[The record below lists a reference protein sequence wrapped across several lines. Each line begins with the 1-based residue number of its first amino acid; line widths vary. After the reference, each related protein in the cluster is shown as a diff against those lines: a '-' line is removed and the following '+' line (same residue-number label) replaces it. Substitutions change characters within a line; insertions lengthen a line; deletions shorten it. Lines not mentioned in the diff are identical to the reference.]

1 MNGISF
7 CKYRDNQQS
16 QSHSITDTNHKLIE
30 EGLVGEVLLEHADV
44 LEDGLDDGVDV
55 PLTVVGQ
62 LHRHQHQAEPDQ
74 EKILLRGNKAKTITT
89 KIHNHHHNLAVKKVS
104 KTTMRPKTK
113 TTTTITLQT
122 TTMTTTTTTTA
133 LEPGHEE
140 VLVCG
145 DHMVGES
152 LLLEVRQKRTWPS
165 MPEKVAQVPA
175 GGKRNET

>member
-1 MNGISF
+1 MNGVSF

-74 EKILLRGNKAKTITT
+74 EKILLRGNK
-89 KIHNHHHNLAVKKVS
+89 
-104 KTTMRPKTK
+104 
-113 TTTTITLQT
+113 Q
-122 TTMTTTTTTTA
+122 
-133 LEPGHEE
+133 
-140 VLVCG
+140 
-145 DHMVGES
+145 
-152 LLLEVRQKRTWPS
+152 
-165 MPEKVAQVPA
+165 
-175 GGKRNET
+175 